1 PLEELTL
8 ADFNDARPN
17 KALSQIN
24 LVRTSINHIS
34 ERVSFTLTSG
44 ILSRDP
50 IPKGSAADVTNAFR
64 KSVEGGA
71 IGTVIILP

>member
-1 PLEELTL
+1 MEELTL

-17 KALSQIN
+17 KALPQIN

-50 IPKGSAADVTNAFR
+50 IPKGSAADVANAFR

>member
-1 PLEELTL
+1 M
-8 ADFNDARPN
+8 
-17 KALSQIN
+17 
-24 LVRTSINHIS
+24 RTSINHIS

-50 IPKGSAADVTNAFR
+50 IPKGSAADVANAFR

>member
-1 PLEELTL
+1 MEELTL

-50 IPKGSAADVTNAFR
+50 IPMGSAADVANAFR